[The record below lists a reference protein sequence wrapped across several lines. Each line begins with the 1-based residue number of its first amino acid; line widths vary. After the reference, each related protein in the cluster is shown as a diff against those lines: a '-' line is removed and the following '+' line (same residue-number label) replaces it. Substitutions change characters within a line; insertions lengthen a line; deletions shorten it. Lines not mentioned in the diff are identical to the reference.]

1 MTRAFGRR
9 RGVAASVPATAP
21 LPWRPFV
28 GVYLLLFLIGTE
40 TFLVSPLLPTI
51 ARSID
56 VSESAAATTV
66 TAYTLAYALTAPFLG
81 AVSDRFG
88 RRPTIVAGAVLFL
101 LGNLLAAV
109 AGNLDV
115 LIAARIVGA
124 LGAAL
129 AGPSIWAHL
138 AERAPEHA
146 RGRAIGTG
154 LALFSAGQVLGVPLA
169 SFLAGAGDWRTSFWA
184 LAVLS
189 AVTVPVVWRQTRPL
203 PVTAADATSAPRL
216 RLSAVFSVWADPL
229 LRRVLIVVFLLQ
241 GANLG
246 AYTFIGA
253 VLDDHFGLSVT
264 ALGLL
269 GILVGTGSAIGSVV
283 AGRISDGSRREGRD
297 DRIWIP
303 VWTLLLGA
311 GAVLAAFGAPLPVA
325 CFAVFAWFFA
335 SGAFGANVQ
344 TLLIEARP
352 ALAATSSSWNS
363 AVLYGGTAI
372 GVVLVGAFHQA
383 DLGVAVV
390 GGGLALLATA
400 GAATLV
406 GRRAESAPASPS
418 AAAPDAPARPS
429 DITPTT
435 RTSEV

>member
-1 MTRAFGRR
+1 MSRLLRR
-9 RGVAASVPATAP
+9 PGAPGDAAPSAAV
-21 LPWRPFV
+21 PWRGFL
-28 GVYLLLFLIGTE
+28 GVYVLLFLIGTE

-51 ARSID
+51 SDSIG
-56 VSESAAATTV
+56 VTEAAAASTV

-88 RRPTIVAGAVLFL
+88 RRPTIVAGAVLFV
-101 LGNLLAAV
+101 LGNLVAALAGTLEVLVV
-109 AGNLDV
+109 ARV
-115 LIAARIVGA
+115 IGA

-138 AERAPEHA
+138 AERSPDEV

-169 SFLAGAGDWRTSFWA
+169 SLLAGGGGWRASFWG
-184 LAVLS
+184 LTVLS
-189 AVTVPVVWRQTRPL
+189 LLVLPLVLRQTRPT
-203 PVTAADATSAPRL
+203 PDEADGPAAAPRL
-216 RLSAVFSVWADPL
+216 RLSTVFAVWADPL
-229 LRRVLIVVFLLQ
+229 LRRVLIVVLLLQ

-246 AYTFIGA
+246 AYTFIGTA
-253 VLDDHFGLSVT
+253 LDDRFGLSVT

-269 GILVGTGSAIGSVV
+269 GVLVGTGSAIGSVL
-283 AGRISDGSRREGRD
+283 AGRMGDAARREGRD
-297 DRIWIP
+297 DRRWIP
-303 VWTLLLGA
+303 VWAALLGA
-311 GAVLAAFGAPLPVA
+311 GIVAAPFAAPLPLACVA
-325 CFAVFAWFFA
+325 VVVWFVA

-372 GVVLVGAFHQA
+372 GVVLVGTFGRV
-383 DLGVAVV
+383 DVGVAVV
-390 GGGLALLATA
+390 GGGLAL
-400 GAATLV
+400 AATVL
-406 GRRAESAPASPS
+406 GATLASARLR
-418 AAAPDAPARPS
+418 PDAPPARARTHEPS
-429 DITPTT
+429 PTT

>member
-1 MTRAFGRR
+1 MTRRLRR
-9 RGVAASVPATAP
+9 PPVAVDAAAVR

-51 ARSID
+51 ADSID
-56 VSESAAATTV
+56 VSESAAAATV

-81 AVSDRFG
+81 VVSDRVG
-88 RRPTIVAGAVLFL
+88 RRPTILAGAALFL
-101 LGNLLAAV
+101 LGNAVAAV
-109 AGNLDV
+109 AGTLSV
-115 LIAARIVGA
+115 LIVARVVGA

-138 AERAPEHA
+138 AERAPAAA
-146 RGRAIGTG
+146 RGRAIGAG
-154 LALFSAGQVLGVPLA
+154 LALFSAGQVVGVPLA
-169 SFLAGAGDWRTSFWA
+169 SLLASAGDWRTSFWG

-189 AVTVPVVWRQTRPL
+189 AVVLPVVWRQTAPR
-203 PVTAADATSAPRL
+203 AASASSAAEAPRL
-216 RLSAVFSVWADPL
+216 RLSAVFVVWTDPV

-264 ALGLL
+264 VLGLL
-269 GILVGTGSAIGSVV
+269 GVLVGLGGALGAVA
-283 AGRISDGSRREGRD
+283 AGRIGDRARREGRD
-297 DRIWIP
+297 DRVWIP
-303 VWTLLLGA
+303 VWTAVLGA
-311 GAVLAAFGAPLPVA
+311 ATVAAALGAPLPVA
-325 CFAVFAWFFA
+325 AAAVFVWFVA

-352 ALAATSSSWNS
+352 ALGATSSSWNS
-363 AVLYGGTAI
+363 AVLYGGTAV
-372 GVVLVGAFHQA
+372 GVPLVGSFA
-383 DLGVAVV
+383 DASTGVAVV

-400 GAATLV
+400 GALALV
-406 GRRAESAPASPS
+406 GSGRLAPSRTAGRP
-418 AAAPDAPARPS
+418 ADAPLTNRPS
-429 DITPTT
+429 
-435 RTSEV
+435 EV